1 MRSAVLFLFLLLGS
15 VHLPA
20 EPVLRWAA
28 DPNSN
33 APYSFFAPGKALT
46 GFEYEIINAVAQ
58 RIGRRAEFIQNDW
71 SGLIPGLHRGLYD
84 CVICGIEITSEKADQ
99 VDFSIPYYF
108 TFEQFVGRRGKP
120 PITSL
125 DQLRGEKIGTLDQT
139 AALRMLEQTPGV
151 ITKTYDQEI
160 SAYQDIV
167 NGRPFWCTARLSDCQ
182 ILCNTEPIISTERS
196 ALWPDRLRHRSGEGQ
211 LDAANENRRRPA

>member
-1 MRSAVLFLFLLLGS
+1 MRNES
-15 VHLPA
+15 
-20 EPVLRWAA
+20 
-28 DPNSN
+28 
-33 APYSFFAPGKALT
+33 
-46 GFEYEIINAVAQ
+46 
-58 RIGRRAEFIQNDW
+58 
-71 SGLIPGLHRGLYD
+71 
-84 CVICGIEITSEKADQ
+84 
-99 VDFSIPYYF
+99 
-108 TFEQFVGRRGKP
+108 
-120 PITSL
+120 
-125 DQLRGEKIGTLDQT
+125 GEKIGTLDQT